1 MKYTVKIGEQSFP
14 ISDKES
20 KTLNARA
27 LSSDSLHI
35 ISNNK
40 NFNTHLVSID
50 IVNRKMTINVNGSDY
65 HIEIKDEYDDLLHE
79 MGLDV
84 VPEQRMTDVKA
95 PMPGLVLEVM
105 VKVGDNIVKGDNL
118 DILEAMK
125 MENVLQAEGD
135 GVVKSIEVNKGDTV
149 DKTQVLIEM
158 E

>member
-14 ISDKES
+14 ISDEES
-20 KTLNARA
+20 KALNAKA
-27 LSSDSLHI
+27 LSNDNLHV

-40 NFNTHLVSID
+40 NYHAHLVTID
-50 IVNRKMTINVNGSDY
+50 MINRTMAVNVNGSDY
-65 HIEIKDEYDDLLHE
+65 QIEIKDEYDDLLHE

-84 VPEQRMTDVKA
+84 VPEQKMTDVKA
-95 PMPGLVLEVM
+95 PMPGLVLKIM
-105 VKVGDNIVKGDNL
+105 VKVGDNVVKGDNL
-118 DILEAMK
+118 VILEAMK

>member
-14 ISDKES
+14 ISDEES
-20 KTLNARA
+20 KALNAKA
-27 LSSDSLHI
+27 LSNDNLHV

-40 NFNTHLVSID
+40 NYHAQLVTID
-50 IVNRKMTINVNGSDY
+50 MVNRTMAVNVNGSDY
-65 HIEIKDEYDDLLHE
+65 QIEIKDEYDDLLHE

-84 VPEQRMTDVKA
+84 VPEQKMTDVKA
-95 PMPGLVLEVM
+95 PMPGLVLKIM
-105 VKVGDNIVKGDNL
+105 VKVGDNVVKGDNL
-118 DILEAMK
+118 VILEAMK

>member
-1 MKYTVKIGEQSFP
+1 MKYTVNIGDQAFP
-14 ISDKES
+14 ISDEES
-20 KTLNARA
+20 KSLNAKQIA
-27 LSSDSLHI
+27 KDELHI

-40 NFNTHLVSID
+40 NYSASLVAID
-50 IVNRKMTINVNGSDY
+50 MVNRTMTVNVNGAAFDL
-65 HIEIKDEYDDLLHE
+65 EIKDEYDELLHE

-84 VPEQRMTDVKA
+84 VPEQKMTDVKA
-95 PMPGLVLEVM
+95 PMPGLVLKVM
-105 VKVGDNIVKGDNL
+105 VKVGDAIAKGDNL
-118 DILEAMK
+118 VILEAMK

>member
-1 MKYTVKIGEQSFP
+1 MKYTINVGEQSFFVTEEENK
-14 ISDKES
+14 SLDAKV
-20 KTLNARA
+20 
-27 LSSDSLHI
+27 LSNNDLHI

-40 NFNTHLVSID
+40 NYNAELVAID
-50 IVNRKMTINVNGSDY
+50 MVERKLTVNVNGSKY
-65 HIEIKDEYDDLLHE
+65 QLEIKDEYDDLLHE
-79 MGLDV
+79 MGLDI

-105 VKVGDNIVKGDNL
+105 VKVGDTVVKGDNL
-118 DILEAMK
+118 IILEAMK

-135 GVVKSIEVNKGDTV
+135 GVVKSIEVNKGDAV

>member
-1 MKYTVKIGEQSFP
+1 MKYTVHIGESTFP
-14 ISDKES
+14 INDQEIKD
-20 KTLNARA
+20 LDARNLA
-27 LSSDSLHI
+27 ADHQHI
-35 ISNNK
+35 ISDNK
-40 NFNTHLVSID
+40 NYDALLESID
-50 IVNRKMTINVNGSDY
+50 MVNRTMTVNVNGSSY

-84 VPEQRMTDVKA
+84 VPEVKMTDVKA
-95 PMPGLVLEVM
+95 PMPGLVLKVM
-105 VKVGDNIVKGDNL
+105 VKVGDTVVKGDNL
-118 DILEAMK
+118 VILEAMK